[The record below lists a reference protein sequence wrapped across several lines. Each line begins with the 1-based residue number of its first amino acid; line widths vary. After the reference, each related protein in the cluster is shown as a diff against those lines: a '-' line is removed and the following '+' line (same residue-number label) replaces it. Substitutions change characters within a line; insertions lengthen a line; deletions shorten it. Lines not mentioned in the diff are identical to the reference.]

1 MLLLISQTWAQP
13 FRTDGA
19 PKLIAG
25 PSFSTD
31 VPKFADIPKLKTRP
45 DFLADASKLKTEPS
59 STAEAQL
66 IQLTHKIAVQHNIN
80 PKLFEAIIRQESSF
94 RVNAIN
100 LRSQDYGL
108 GQINIRNIRSLGLDK
123 HRLTTDPTYNL
134 THSALILQ
142 RIQRLYAHEDQWW
155 CRYNVGYGSLS
166 SKRIKRCMHYAAMV
180 KRYMPPNQ
188 LVTLRD

>member
-13 FRTDGA
+13 FGTVEPRLPAVA
-19 PKLIAG
+19 PKLIAQ
-25 PSFSTD
+25 PSFPTN
-31 VPKFADIPKLKTRP
+31 VPKLKTRP

-59 STAEAQL
+59 STAEVHL
-66 IQLTHKIAVQHNIN
+66 VRLVHKIALQHNID

-94 RVNAIN
+94 KVNAIN